1 MGHKRFLRQTPR
13 GGIIARSELLS
24 KLTLLAAGACCLLL
38 LTASG
43 LSQRLS
49 NTTLDLLFTLR
60 GPLPPPQSVV
70 IIGVDEESLEAL
82 GSWPFPRKLHA
93 ELLTH
98 LSQAT
103 VVGFDILFAEPTP
116 DDAAFSSQLSQN
128 PPVVLS
134 VAGSN
139 SGTTLVPAPNI
150 TGYAALGSIETLFD
164 GDGLVRKVQLNSP
177 KQYLPFSVALAQ
189 TAGYG
194 DLFSSSDQPLINY
207 YGPERT
213 FLYLSYAEVLQG
225 SYPPEFFKHRMVLVG
240 AEAIG
245 LRDTYITP
253 FTRTQVTPGVEIQ
266 ATILAN
272 LLEQTLLHEFRP
284 VFWLMLAALIIL
296 GLFIWPRLSERF
308 NVLINIVFLGSAA
321 GAAVVGFHYNL
332 YLETATLSTLLVLTY
347 LFHLLQQTLWTA
359 QRLYTQINTL
369 NARLDKGLSAIS
381 NYLPESEQLQEVKAG
396 LLHRLGIQQYIHH
409 LHAAIDALGLQH
421 NFLDNLLKK
430 ELPPLA
436 LWDATS
442 GSCIFVN
449 VHFHTLWQ
457 QLEPHATAGSK
468 PPGYQPFLRALNHKL
483 TTTEGH
489 LENLIDHA
497 ANDDHYPLEL
507 EIQTLSLAGRKHFQ
521 VTIHR
526 FETEAPAFTGIIA
539 ILQDVTQL
547 RELERVKDE
556 VVSIVSH
563 ELKLP
568 LTTILGYGEILAD
581 SLDHEQKEYA
591 EAICT
596 QSQRLKTLIETFLDI
611 NRIESGRQQLEAL
624 PFQPLTL
631 LNDALNS
638 VIPMAERKNIRLTT
652 RLPSKTTHLVGDEL
666 MLLQA
671 VINLL
676 DNAVKF
682 SPQQSEILVS
692 MVEEQET
699 LTIHIA
705 DRGPGISPRDRQ
717 AIFKKFNRGKGHAA
731 VEGFGLGLNLVQQ
744 VADKHNGHIQVA
756 PNPGGG
762 SIFSLILP
770 K

>member
-1 MGHKRFLRQTPR
+1 MRR
-13 GGIIARSELLS
+13 GKFVS
-24 KLTLLAAGACCLLL
+24 KLSLLAVGACCLFLL
-38 LTASG
+38 SFSG

-49 NTTLDLLFTLR
+49 HTTLDLLFKIR
-60 GPLPPPQSVV
+60 GPLPSPQSVV
-70 IIGVDEESLEAL
+70 IIGIDEESLETL
-82 GSWPFPRKLHA
+82 GSWPFSRTLHA

-98 LSQAT
+98 LTQAD

-116 DDAAFSSQLSQN
+116 DDATLSRQLEQK

-134 VAGSN
+134 IAETS
-139 SGTTLVPAPNI
+139 SGTTLFPAPSI
-150 TGYAALGSIETLFD
+150 TGYSALGRIETLFD
-164 GDGLVRKVQLNSP
+164 GDGLVRKVQLNRA
-177 KQYLPFSVALAQ
+177 QEYLPFSITVAQ
-189 TAGYG
+189 TAGHDVVYP
-194 DLFSSSDQPLINY
+194 LASQFLINY

-213 FLYLSYAEVLQG
+213 FLYLSYADVIQG
-225 SYPPEFFKHRMVLVG
+225 VYPPDFFNHRMVLIG
-240 AEAIG
+240 AEAVG
-245 LRDTYITP
+245 LYDTYITP

-272 LLEQTLLHEFRP
+272 LLEQTFLHEFTLIS
-284 VFWLMLAALIIL
+284 WLLLAGLIPL
-296 GLFIWPRLSERF
+296 GFFVWPLLSERF
-308 NVLINIVFLGSAA
+308 NILINTAFLGFAA
-321 GAAVVGFHYNL
+321 CAAIVAFHYNL
-332 YLETATLSTLLVLTY
+332 YLDVATVSTLLVFTY

-359 QRLYTQINTL
+359 QKIYTQIDSL
-369 NARLDKGLSAIS
+369 NARLDQGLTVIS
-381 NYLPESEQLQEVKAG
+381 DYLPETGQRQQIQSG

-409 LHAAIDALGLQH
+409 LHAAVDALGLQH

-436 LWDATS
+436 LWDAGS
-442 GSCIFVN
+442 GRCIFAN

-457 QLEPHATAGSK
+457 HLEHHGAEDAQ
-468 PPGYQPFLRALNHKL
+468 PPGYHSFLNTLNDKL
-483 TTTEGH
+483 TTSENTI
-489 LENLIDHA
+489 ENLTDHA
-497 ANDDHYPLEL
+497 ARDEHYPLEL
-507 EIQTLSLAGRKHFQ
+507 EIQTLSLVGRQHFQ

-526 FETEAPAFTGIIA
+526 FQTEEPAFTGIIA

-581 SLDHEQKEYA
+581 SLDHEQKQYA

-596 QSQRLKTLIETFLDI
+596 QSQRLKSLIETFLDI
-611 NRIESGRQQLEAL
+611 NRIESGRQQLDAL
-624 PFQPLTL
+624 PFHPLTL
-631 LNDALNS
+631 LHDAIS
-638 VIPMAERKNIRLTT
+638 SIIPMAEQKNIRITT
-652 RLPSKTTHLVGDEL
+652 RLPAKTTHLVGDEL

-682 SPQQSEILVS
+682 SPKNSEITVS
-692 MVEEQET
+692 MIEEQQT
-699 LTIHIA
+699 LAIHIA
-705 DRGPGISPRDRQ
+705 DQGPGISPQDRQ
-717 AIFKKFNRGKGHAA
+717 AIFKKFNRGKGHAG
-731 VEGFGLGLNLVQQ
+731 VDGFGLGLNLVQQ

-762 SIFSLILP
+762 SIFSFILP